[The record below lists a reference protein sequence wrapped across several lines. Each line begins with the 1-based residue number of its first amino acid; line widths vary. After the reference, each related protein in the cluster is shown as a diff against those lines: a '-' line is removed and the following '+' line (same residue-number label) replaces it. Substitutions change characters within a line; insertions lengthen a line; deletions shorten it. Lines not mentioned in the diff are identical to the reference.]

1 MGWILHA
8 NRIFAYFAQYTAV
21 KKWTE
26 YAGTLFWTQPAAQFT
41 VFPPAQLRIRAKC
54 GGVHALK
61 REWRTQGLINLQM
74 WLVKLSQI
82 DEKELKS
89 FA

>member
-1 MGWILHA
+1 M
-8 NRIFAYFAQYTAV
+8 Q
-21 KKWTE
+21 TE
-26 YAGTLFWTQPAAQFT
+26 YLHTLHSIPLLKNEQSMLGTLFWTQPAAQFT